1 MEVSPQAQTEAAV
14 SSRLQT
20 ARSLLSAPEA
30 VAAEITDSEAWP
42 CHCPMPL
49 VSRGV
54 QVPTFS
60 AAAARAAMP
69 APEARAMTARATR
82 VQEAAAAEAGGGAL
96 AAEWDCTAWDS
107 AVLGGSG
114 VMTAGLAATSLELL
128 CSAVVRCTPTPAARA
143 PAASSGGRAASSHP
157 TPAPPATS
165 TRRLCPHRPHLRLY
179 SPFHRPQIH
188 HRPLS
193 RRRHPPLLRP
203 RCHRLHRPHRP
214 RQSRRPALLLR
225 PVLRPICPVRHTACP
240 ALTRQRKT
248 LPHASCT

>member
-1 MEVSPQAQTEAAV
+1 MSPQAQTEAAV

-114 VMTAGLAATSLELL
+114 AMTAGLAATSLELL
-128 CSAVVRCTPTPAARA
+128 CSAAVRCTPTPAARA

-165 TRRLCPHRPHLRLY
+165 TRRQYPPCLLPHHLLPRLRPAHRPPLPARLHLR
-179 SPFHRPQIH
+179 FHLHQPA
-188 HRPLS
+188 PCV
-193 RRRHPPLLRP
+193 RRIVPPAPLL
-203 RCHRLHRPHRP
+203 
-214 RQSRRPALLLR
+214 
-225 PVLRPICPVRHTACP
+225 
-240 ALTRQRKT
+240 QRKT
-248 LPHASCT
+248 TSRARST